1 MKVEISDRMN
11 IWSNPKYSLTM
22 YNLSSQAL
30 VSKEGSTT
38 IESYKS
44 IRTITIYS
52 WVENKVYI
60 KYIHEA
66 SRVEPIGPAGLA
78 HRKSG

>member
-1 MKVEISDRMN
+1 MVTKVEISDRMN

-38 IESYKS
+38 IENYKS
-44 IRTITIYS
+44 IRANSLAGLKIRYS
-52 WVENKVYI
+52 N
-60 KYIHEA
+60 IHEV
-66 SRVEPIGPAGLA
+66 SRVGARNP
-78 HRKSG
+78 